1 MIKIYRADIAQVP
14 DEEAVEK
21 NMIFLDEMRRRKV
34 TQCRNLGDKRRSLL
48 AGFLIQAGAKDWMR
62 EESGLQKDVSPAFFI
77 ICIFRVWKTLFAGGK
92 GIAFQPFPFGKLC
105 SVRFFG

>member
-62 EESGLQKDVSPAFFI
+62 EEGDRKGRSRGESSQELQTYALARYSGK
-77 ICIFRVWKTLFAGGK
+77 
-92 GIAFQPFPFGKLC
+92 
-105 SVRFFG
+105 